1 MARDSNLMGMAP
13 YRSVD
18 INTVYKMNIIVGG
31 DRIFLR
37 VEACNINLSHLSVL
51 RSALRQCVPLTVT
64 VVPLKPRNFRKNGRP
79 EIPEILVYF
88 CSING

>member
-37 VEACNINLSHLSVL
+37 VEACNQPFTPLSSPLCIKAMRSV
-51 RSALRQCVPLTVT
+51 
-64 VVPLKPRNFRKNGRP
+64 NNND
-79 EIPEILVYF
+79 YF
-88 CSING
+88 C